1 MGTVYIAEVLKPL
14 ATLFVIGGKLMDWV
28 ARVKEVTRI
37 NIFVETN
44 AWGVDVNV
52 KTGKVQAL
60 VECHYQDLVPEDLWA
75 ACDAEKGFT
84 PENRERIL
92 KWIERLVIPSREA
105 LHVSHDFDA
114 FADAVKRLHAH
125 VAASHE
131 WVAAN
136 FGEKFL
142 TFTMGVLRNS
152 TWLLAHDF
160 ADKGLCLS

>member
-1 MGTVYIAEVLKPL
+1 M
-14 ATLFVIGGKLMDWV
+14 
-28 ARVKEVTRI
+28 
-37 NIFVETN
+37 
-44 AWGVDVNV
+44 
-52 KTGKVQAL
+52 
-60 VECHYQDLVPEDLWA
+60 PEDLWA